1 MLATSKM
8 KPEKNSP
15 GRNATSIA
23 IWLARNC
30 VRATVEISRPTPS
43 ATSRKIAVNP

>member
-1 MLATSKM
+1 MLASSKM

-15 GRNATSIA
+15 GRKETSIA

-30 VRATVEISRPTPS
+30 VRATVEISSPTAS
-43 ATSRKIAVNP
+43 ATSRKIEVKP